1 MNLKALVA
9 ASIGG
14 LLLASNA
21 EPRLPAGWSRQAS
34 LEGDR
39 ACRAG
44 IDLGLREGG
53 RRLLTIDCERNHDG
67 YVSVTQTIAAD
78 DYRGKRMRLAARLK
92 TDKVR
97 GWTGLTMRVSGAD
110 QRVLS
115 FDDMSTRPLRGSQ
128 DWREVAVILDVDPAN
143 ERVMLVN
150 SETPEDAES
159 WVASVA
165 DAFQRHCIYFFA
177 EFVDDI
183 DQEWEPTRWWRGRG
197 HSSRPARARRR
208 RPPSPGG
215 SAGCRRSG

>member
-128 DWREVAVILDVDPAN
+128 DWREVAVILDIDPAAASISFGL
-143 ERVMLVN
+143 RIADGAGQVWM
-150 SETPEDAES
+150 DAVRFEEVPADDPS
-159 WVASVA
+159 LSIKLKPVLPNRPQNLGVEGHPPRSRAVFASL
-165 DAFQRHCIYFFA
+165 I
-177 EFVDDI
+177 
-183 DQEWEPTRWWRGRG
+183 
-197 HSSRPARARRR
+197 
-208 RPPSPGG
+208 
-215 SAGCRRSG
+215 

>member
-34 LEGDR
+34 LDGDR

-44 IDLGLREGG
+44 LDLGLRESG
-53 RRLLTIDCERNHDG
+53 RRLLTINCERNHDG
-67 YVSVTQTIAAD
+67 YMAVTQTIAAD

-128 DWREVAVILDVDPAN
+128 DWREFAVILDPSAASISFGLRIAEGAGQVWMDAVRFEEVPADDPSLSIKLKPVLPN
-143 ERVMLVN
+143 
-150 SETPEDAES
+150 
-159 WVASVA
+159 
-165 DAFQRHCIYFFA
+165 
-177 EFVDDI
+177 
-183 DQEWEPTRWWRGRG
+183 
-197 HSSRPARARRR
+197 RPQNL
-208 RPPSPGG
+208 SFE
-215 SAGCRRSG
+215 